1 MDRTRAK
8 ATVVLAALV
17 LTSALTISPAEAAP
31 VSEREARA
39 KVTMKDVDGAVTGGT
54 WAVKGKI
61 ARTGRAKNKTLIVE
75 WKAGSSRFPT
85 PGARTAVANKAGWA
99 RIGIKKRQNDGK
111 YSIKFKSDT
120 AGTSKIRV
128 RLVAKGRTLD
138 KSPVKTLTIVEAPP
152 TPTTVPPVP
161 AAPAGSTGLRSGL
174 TGQVEAS
181 NPLMATYQENVYQ
194 NVANYWQANYNAWGY
209 GTTTGYHYFP
219 SVGEAIYDACTQSYA
234 VDDTSVYFCPVS
246 DYIIFPQQAA
256 VNIWNGAYATLLG
269 GTASAQPGDFAVAFT
284 MAHEFGHNIT
294 WELWPN
300 AGQVFSK
307 YQTEGFADC
316 LAGTWAYSAYYQG
329 ILEGGDIEEAIA
341 MLISFGYSSAGYP
354 SGEERAQFFM
364 YGYNTG
370 SPADCAQVIL

>member
-17 LTSALTISPAEAAP
+17 LTSALTITPAEAAP

-128 RLVAKGRTLD
+128 RVVAKGRTLD
-138 KSPVKTLTIVEAPP
+138 KSPVKTLNILEAPP
-152 TPTTVPPVP
+152 TPTTVPP
-161 AAPAGSTGLRSGL
+161 ATTGTNPLKSGL
-174 TGQVEAS
+174 TGQVAS
-181 NPLMATYQENVYQ
+181 YNPLMADYMENVYQ

-209 GTTTGYHYFP
+209 GTTTGYHYWP
-219 SVGEAIYDACTQSYA
+219 APGEAFYDGCKGEYVINDKEASYCSA
-234 VDDTSVYFCPVS
+234 N
-246 DYIIFPQQAA
+246 DYIIFSQQAA
-256 VNIWNGAYATLLG
+256 VDLWNGAYAQSP
-269 GTASAQPGDFAVAFT
+269 SALPGDFAVAMA

-294 WELWPN
+294 FELWPN
-300 AGQVFSK
+300 AGDVFSR
-307 YQTEGFADC
+307 YQLEAFADC
-316 LAGTWAYSAYYQG
+316 LAGTWTNSVYYQG
-329 ILEGGDIEEAIA
+329 ILEGGDIEEAVA
-341 MLISFGYSSAGYP
+341 VLHSFGAGVGYP
-354 SGEERAQFFM
+354 SGEERANYFL
-364 YGYNTG
+364 YGYNNG
-370 SPADCAQVIL
+370 SPNFCAQVIL